1 VTVTVPPPSRAALSP
16 ISYLLRS
23 AEVWADRPAVRD
35 GDLALTYADLLAA
48 VERLAGALAAAGVG
62 EGDRVAAM
70 LPNIAEMLQLHFAV
84 PGLGAVLVPL
94 NTRLAA
100 PEVAYILGHS
110 GARTLITHPSLRG
123 TAERAVAELDHPVDL
138 LVTGDGESLRARAAT
153 ATPRPV
159 RPPDDEWQLLS
170 INYTSGT
177 TARPKG
183 VMYSHR
189 GAYLHTLGVIAETGL
204 GPRSAYLWTLPMF
217 HCNGW
222 AFTWAVTAAG
232 AEHVCVEAF
241 EPAGAWAAV
250 RERGVTHLCGA
261 PTVLGMLLESP
272 AARPL
277 DRRVRVFVGGAPP
290 SPALLDRART
300 LGMDVTHLYGLTET
314 YGPITVCAWQPAW
327 DGTPAGEQARLK
339 SRQGVPTVVSER
351 VRVVDDRMRDV
362 PADGHTTGEVVMR
375 GNNVMLGYYRDLEA
389 TERAFAGGWF
399 HSGDLAVMHPD
410 GYVELRDRL
419 KDVIISG
426 GENISSIELEH
437 VLQAHPDVLEAA
449 VVGVPDPRW
458 GEVPKAFVVP
468 RPGSTPDP
476 DDLRAWVRARLAHFK
491 TPHHI
496 EYLDDLPKTAT
507 GKIQKYRLRAP
518 H

>member
-1 VTVTVPPPSRAALSP
+1 VTDSPVSHAALSP

-48 VERLAGALAAAGVG
+48 VERLAGALAAAGAG
-62 EGDRVAAM
+62 AGDRVAAM

-94 NTRLAA
+94 NTRLAP
-100 PEVAYILGHS
+100 PEVAYILDHS
-110 GARTLITHPSLRG
+110 GARILVTHPSLRG
-123 TAERAVAELDHPVDL
+123 TAERAIAELDHPVEL
-138 LVTGDGESLRARAAT
+138 LVTGGSLADRVAA
-153 ATPRPV
+153 APSHPV
-159 RPPDDEWQLLS
+159 RPPEDERQLLS

-204 GPRSAYLWTLPMF
+204 GPRGAYLWTLPMF

-277 DRRVRVFVGGAPP
+277 ERRVRVFVGGAPP
-290 SPALLDRART
+290 SPALLERARA

-314 YGPITVCAWQPAW
+314 YGPITVCAWRPAW
-327 DGTPAGEQARLK
+327 DGAPAGEQARLK

-351 VRVVDDRMRDV
+351 VRVVDERMRDV

-375 GNNVMLGYYRDLEA
+375 GNNVMLGYYRDPEA
-389 TERAFAGGWF
+389 TGRAFAGGWF

-458 GEVPKAFVVP
+458 GEVPKAFVVR
-468 RPGSTPDP
+468 RPGSAPDP
-476 DDLRAWVRARLAHFK
+476 EDLRAWVRARLAHFK
-491 TPHHI
+491 TPHDI
-496 EYLDDLPKTAT
+496 EYLDDLPRTAT
-507 GKIQKYRLRAP
+507 GKIQKYRLRRP
-518 H
+518 